1 MPAKRYLFAAILC
14 FALCVSAARSAR
26 RNDPHLRLPG
36 RKATFKLNLD
46 EVCDRALTGLMS
58 IQHLQSPSTTLWRPA
73 LLALTIILS
82 LTNLVELAS
91 TLRPGYWDHVG
102 QIGLSGSDAND
113 KLRLSARNIDLNQ
126 AVPLTAHD
134 SNAAVPALQPG
145 DLISVVSPRAGALGI
160 APSVREFERIR
171 ERSEPI
177 TLRIEHG
184 QQSLIVDAVFGTP
197 LSAAGLLTYYAQV
210 FVDLIF
216 GIVGGL
222 LAWRKPDDKAIR
234 ALAIAMICWSSI
246 IPNSSDSPVYDVLFW
261 INEATARLWVTVMLV
276 YWAINFPT
284 ATRWGISRLL
294 QRLWPAWA
302 TLTVLLACAQQL
314 AAYHAFPVDISTLR
328 QWADNNQTVVFIAS
342 LAALAE
348 GIVSTQGV
356 ARTRIRWALCVF
368 GLYFSLF
375 PYRIYV
381 EPRLD
386 ALWPSELPTVV
397 VDNALQ
403 LVLPL
408 GLMYATLR
416 HRLLDL
422 SFAINRGLVYGA
434 ISVIL
439 LAAFFGLE
447 KLSESVLRP
456 EGREQNALL
465 AGGIAFGIFLLFH
478 KVRDWVERNVDR
490 MFFSTWHHKENS
502 LREYVRSAS
511 HITRIEALLDSCV
524 AAVDRFTDHAG
535 CALYRRDP
543 DGNYQRLSGSAAGA
557 APNLDGNGPIV
568 LAMRV
573 ARGPVACADI
583 DVTWRA
589 DWALPIVYRGEIDGF
604 MLLNR
609 KLSQEAYRPD
619 EIDVLG
625 FAIQQIG
632 LDLTALERE
641 QYKQQASSLA
651 AQASS
656 ARSSAEEMKAL
667 LQIALGRRDEGI
679 GSPQ

>member
-1 MPAKRYLFAAILC
+1 MP
-14 FALCVSAARSAR
+14 R
-26 RNDPHLRLPG
+26 R
-36 RKATFKLNLD
+36 KVTFD
-46 EVCDRALTGLMS
+46 EVCDRALSGLMS
-58 IQHLQSPSTTLWRPA
+58 VQHIQSSSTTLWRPA
-73 LLALTIILS
+73 LLVLTIVLS

-91 TLRPGYWDHVG
+91 TLRPGYWEHVG
-102 QIGLSGSDAND
+102 QIGLTGRNANN
-113 KLRLSARNIDLNQ
+113 KLRLSSTYLAENRS
-126 AVPLTAHD
+126 VSLTAHD
-134 SNAAVPALQPG
+134 SDAAVPTLQAG

-160 APSVREFERIR
+160 TPRVREFERIR

-177 TLRIEHG
+177 TLRLEHG
-184 QQSLIVDAVFGTP
+184 QQSLIVDAVHNTP
-197 LSAAGLLTYYAQV
+197 LTAAGLLNFYAQV

-216 GIVGGL
+216 GLVGGL
-222 LAWRKPDDKAIR
+222 LAWRRPDDKAIR

-246 IPNSSDSPVYDVLFW
+246 IPNASDSPVYDVLFW
-261 INEATARLWVTVMLV
+261 INETSARLWVTVMLV

-284 ATRWGISRLL
+284 ASRWGISRGL
-294 QRLWPAWA
+294 QKLWPAWA
-302 TLTVLLACAQQL
+302 TLTVLLACAL
-314 AAYHAFPVDISTLR
+314 HMAAYSAFPVDVSTLR
-328 QWADNNQTVVFIAS
+328 QWVDHNQTVVFIAS

-368 GLYFSLF
+368 GFYFFLF

-381 EPRLD
+381 EPLLV
-386 ALWPSELPTVV
+386 ALWPSELPAAV
-397 VDNALQ
+397 VDYLLQ

-408 GLMYATLR
+408 GLLYATLR

-434 ISVIL
+434 ISVIV

-447 KLSESVLRP
+447 KLSESVLRL

-478 KVRDWVERNVDR
+478 KVRDWVERNVER
-490 MFFSTWHHKENS
+490 MFFSTWHHKETS
-502 LREYVRSAS
+502 LREYVRSAA

-524 AAVDRFTDHAG
+524 TAVDRFTDHAG

-543 DGNYQRLSGSAAGA
+543 DGNYQHLSGSAPGA
-557 APNLDGNGPIV
+557 ALNLDGNAPVV

-573 ARGPVACADI
+573 ERGPVLCADI
-583 DVTWRA
+583 DSTWRA

-641 QYKQQASSLA
+641 QFKQQASSLA

-656 ARSSAEEMKAL
+656 ARSSVEEMRGL
-667 LQIALGRRDEGI
+667 LQIALGHSAERAE
-679 GSPQ
+679 